1 MDGYPSGRAGRP
13 GARVKK
19 AGFRQFLKNKR
30 LFVWQGESVFAID
43 HHMSAGEEA
52 ESKRVVVEIT
62 RGDIVRVAFHMML
75 RLRGLWA
82 IYVLGFGVTL
92 WAQCHGEY
100 GPTSLFMAV
109 FFVVLYAVF
118 WTILFFMA
126 VLLGSILTA
135 LQVSTMKGI
144 LGSHTYE
151 IREDGL
157 FESTCANQTLTNWSV
172 IPRAVR
178 TKRYIL
184 VKLTWWLFH
193 LIPRRAFS
201 DVAADDAFF
210 AALQQRIGRSA

>member
-1 MDGYPSGRAGRP
+1 MEIVAGDIC
-13 GARVKK
+13 RVQ
-19 AGFRQFLKNKR
+19 AVYKR
-30 LFVWQGESVFAID
+30 YSAFVWQDRSGFAID
-43 HHMSAGEEA
+43 HHMSVGDEA

-62 RGDIVRVAFHMML
+62 RGDIFRMAFHMML

-82 IYVLGFGVTL
+82 IYVLCFGVTL

-109 FFVVLYAVF
+109 YFVVLYTVV
-118 WTILFFMA
+118 WTLVFFMTA
-126 VLLGSILTA
+126 LLGAIWTA

-144 LGSHTYE
+144 LGSHTFE

-157 FESTCANQTLTNWSV
+157 FESTCANQTLTNWLV

-184 VKLTWWLFH
+184 VSLTWWLFH

-201 DVAADDAFF
+201 DATADDAFF